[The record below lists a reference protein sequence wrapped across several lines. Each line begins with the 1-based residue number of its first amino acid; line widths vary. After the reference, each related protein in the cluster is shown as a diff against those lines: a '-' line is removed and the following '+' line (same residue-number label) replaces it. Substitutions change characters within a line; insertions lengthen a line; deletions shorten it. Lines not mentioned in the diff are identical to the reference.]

1 MAAGFMGILCSN
13 PLDREHQSV
22 SDILGV
28 GRMFLRGGSDPVAQ
42 ILIKGPKNY
51 IPRHMGV
58 TSYY

>member
-1 MAAGFMGILCSN
+1 MGILCSN
-13 PLDREHQSV
+13 PMDREHQSV